1 MTKTGYLSSEYA
13 HALSHVG
20 VPIELVNS
28 GAWLLDRPIPN
39 TSHHD
44 LTSPYPFLC
53 CQRWSSLADDI
64 PKFQHD
70 FVSLVV
76 VTSPFHGPSLSD
88 LSTFD
93 FSRPYKDHFVTYLD
107 RPCVSSHHTRDA
119 TKALKQV
126 EVEVC
131 AKPTA
136 WTRDWT
142 NLYDNLIAR
151 HNIQGVTKFSYASLE
166 RQLAVPGAVLIRT
179 SKENRTTC
187 MLLWYVQDNVAYYHL
202 GASSDE
208 GYQLQSSY
216 AAFWA
221 SIAFFRGQVEALS
234 LGAGAGAEC
243 DGSDGLSRFKKGWSN
258 GTLKTYLCGKVLNQ
272 ERYEEL
278 SAGRDTDFF
287 PAYREWVA

>member
-1 MTKTGYLSSEYA
+1 MTKTGYLSPAYA
-13 HALSHVG
+13 QAFEEFGELLELSHSDAH
-20 VPIELVNS
+20 ILVRS
-28 GAWLLDRPIPN
+28 IPG
-39 TSHHD
+39 SPHHD
-44 LTSPYPFLC
+44 AMSLYPFMC
-53 CQRWSSLADDI
+53 CQRWSSLKDDV
-64 PKFQHD
+64 PKLQHD
-70 FVSLVV
+70 LVSLTV
-76 VTSPFHGPSLSD
+76 VTSPFHGPDLSD

-93 FSRPYKDHFVTYLD
+93 FSRPYKDHFVTYLNH
-107 RPCVSSHHTRDA
+107 PCISSHHTRDA
-119 TKALKQV
+119 TKALK
-126 EVEVC
+126 EVDAEVC

-142 NLYDNLIAR
+142 NLYDNLTTR
-151 HNIQGVTKFSYASLE
+151 HNIQGVTRFSYASLE
-166 RQLAVPGAVLIRT
+166 KQLAVPGAVLIRT
-179 SKENRTTC
+179 SKKGRTTC
-187 MLLWYVQDNVAYYHL
+187 MLLWYVQDDIAYYHL